1 MFDNLPE
8 VTMLLPHSIVPGI
21 GWPAIPPPVG
31 ASMLAMQF
39 QLQQSQWWPPEV
51 LRERQLQQL
60 APVLRHACET
70 IPFYR
75 QRFEAARFDPRS
87 GFAAAAFFQL
97 PLLTRA
103 EIQSAGDALV
113 TKQLPPDHGKL
124 LSFGSSGSTGEPIKV
139 LGSEVTH
146 FFGSALTLRDHLWHR
161 RDLSGKLAAI
171 RTKIESATLQ
181 GWGPATDAVY
191 ATGPSATLSIAS
203 DIDVQLAWLREQNPD
218 YLLSHPSNV
227 LALARRS
234 LETDTR
240 IENLREARTFGET
253 LPADLREICRKA
265 WGVPVTD
272 AYSAEEVGNIALQ
285 CPEHEHYHVQA
296 ENLLVEILDAGGQP
310 CAPGQVGRVV
320 ITTLHNFAMPLL
332 RYANG
337 DYAEAGEPCPCGRGL
352 PVLERIMGRQRN
364 MLVLPDGTR
373 HWPSF
378 PAETWS
384 GIAPIRQIQL
394 VQHSPRQIE
403 ARLAIDQPL
412 TPEQRDRFIR
422 VLQESLGYP
431 FEIEPRYVQEIER
444 SANFKY
450 EDFISLIGG

>member
-1 MFDNLPE
+1 ME
-8 VTMLLPHSIVPGI
+8 ATILLPHCAVPGVH
-21 GWPAIPPPVG
+21 WPAIPPPVG

-60 APVLRHACET
+60 ALVLRHACET

-75 QRFEAARFDPRS
+75 QRFATARFDVTRFDPRS
-87 GFAAAAFFQL
+87 ESAAAAFFQL

-103 EIQSAGDALV
+103 EIQSAGDTLV
-113 TKQLPPDHGKL
+113 TNKLPPDHGKF
-124 LSFGSSGSTGEPIKV
+124 LSFGSSGSTGQPIKV

-146 FFGSALTLRDHLWHR
+146 FFWGALTLREHLWHR

-171 RTKIESATLQ
+171 RTMVESATMQ

-191 ATGPSATLSIAS
+191 TTGPSATLSIS
-203 DIDVQLAWLREQNPD
+203 NDIGVQLAWLVEQNPD
-218 YLLSHPSNV
+218 CLLSHPSNV

-234 LETDTR
+234 LETGTR
-240 IENLREARTFGET
+240 IENLREVRTFGET
-253 LPADLREICRKA
+253 LPADLREVCRQA

-285 CPEHEHYHVQA
+285 CSEHEHYHVQA
-296 ENLLVEILDAGGQP
+296 ENLLVEIIDAEGLP

-320 ITTLHNFAMPLL
+320 ISTLHNFAMPLL

-337 DYAEAGEPCPCGRGL
+337 DYAEVGEPCPCGRGL
-352 PVLERIMGRQRN
+352 PVLKRIMGRQRN
-364 MLVLPDGTR
+364 MLMLPDGTR

-378 PAETWS
+378 PAKIWAD
-384 GIAPIRQIQL
+384 IAPIRQIQL

-403 ARLAIDQPL
+403 AKFLIDQAL
-412 TPEQRDRFIR
+412 TPEQQQRFIHA
-422 VLQESLGYP
+422 LQQSLGYP
-431 FEIEPRYVQEIER
+431 FEIELRHVQQIER
-444 SANFKY
+444 RASCKY